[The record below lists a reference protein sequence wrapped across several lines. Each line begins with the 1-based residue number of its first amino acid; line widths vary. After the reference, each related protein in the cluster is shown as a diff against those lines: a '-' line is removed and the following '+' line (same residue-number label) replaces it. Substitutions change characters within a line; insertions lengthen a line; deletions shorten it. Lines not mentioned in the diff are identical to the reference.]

1 MIKSIIYNSEQMI
14 VRLKGLGFKF
24 KSFELISS
32 GSYEID
38 DADWNYKD
46 VPHLDIIH
54 PLVDSCPAVIA
65 DEHVSTIFLQKVFG
79 LKLPMVLYNYE
90 SGKDEQTYFSAFMAF
105 ILIINTKYSH
115 DSGITTVTTKY
126 NIGGPS
132 ILLTLAFPIIKY
144 ALSKNYTN
152 LMDGDTPMRLRR
164 GELRAMGAKF
174 SKPGSS
180 YSFRR
185 TLLVNEVNCTFEG
198 PLFSKEESEKIDTII
213 NYEGGAVAK
222 LLTGRSDAWG
232 LRVEIREGHLLVYP
246 RLCEHEGACL
256 DGAVVDQLALRCPW
270 HNKRI
275 NPIWEG
281 PVVDQI
287 TFQHREKYYS
297 LDVKN
302 MKLAIT

>member
-1 MIKSIIYNSEQMI
+1 MIKPIINNSEQMI
-14 VRLKGLGFKF
+14 ARLKGLGYKF
-24 KSFELISS
+24 RSFELISS
-32 GSYEID
+32 GQYEID

-46 VPHLDIIH
+46 VPHLDFIH

-79 LKLPMVLYNYE
+79 MKLPMVLYNYE

-105 ILIINTKYSH
+105 VLIICTKYDH
-115 DSGITTVTTKY
+115 GSGVTTVTTKY

-132 ILLTLAFPIIKY
+132 ILLALAFPIIRY

-164 GELRAMGAKF
+164 GELRAMGARFK
-174 SKPGSS
+174 KPGNS
-180 YSFRR
+180 YSFRK
-185 TLLVNEVNCTFEG
+185 TMLVTEVNCTFDES
-198 PLFSKEESEKIDTII
+198 LFSKEESERVDQVVKHEGDT
-213 NYEGGAVAK
+213 AARF
-222 LLTGRSDAWG
+222 LTGRSDAWG
-232 LRVEIREGHLLVYP
+232 LRVEIRDGLALVYP

-256 DGAVVDQLALRCPW
+256 DSAMADQMALRCPW

-281 PVVDQI
+281 PVADQI
-287 TFQHREKYYS
+287 TLQHRGKLYL
-297 LDVKN
+297 LDLKN
-302 MKLAIT
+302 ITLTVS